1 MKKTTKR
8 LFTMLLAV
16 VLLFVNA
23 NFAFAIEFDSS
34 GTDVEE
40 PTFYNATSSTLDLS
54 LYFDVE
60 EFTAYLIEQME
71 LLEGDTSTYAT
82 MSIRNF
88 NIPRTDAIR
97 LAITELIFYNT
108 PELFRIKR
116 LEFGY
121 SGGYYTSIRCLCFYT
136 RAEYVEMHADMLAVT
151 EKLVK
156 GIKDNPSLTDVEKA
170 LLLHDR
176 LAMHCEYDYDTYL
189 ENKGI
194 LPQTSYNAY
203 GALVLR
209 DAVCMGYA
217 LAYDFLLEQVGIK
230 SLYCSS
236 DTINHAWNI
245 VYINNIPYHVDVT
258 WDDPVWDVYGQIT
271 HENFLLSTAALKA
284 TGHSAS
290 DFLSFPDDTTYE
302 NYYWKESESAF
313 QLIDGEYY
321 YYDNA
326 TKDICK
332 KGELLAEDFT
342 VVKTLPGDI
351 WTASGG
357 GYWPGDYTKFSGDGR
372 YLYYNTKDKVYKYD
386 PRTDT
391 EEVVF
396 EPDLTSL
403 GDAFSIYG
411 MMHYDCKIVCDV
423 YNTPNFDKTVR
434 EKYTLS
440 TDAHTPSE
448 WTITKEPTSEEAG
461 EKTKT
466 CINCSTVL
474 ETDVLPTPLFLPL
487 DNTETTIDKN
497 VIFTSIDLCSDV
509 EAFVALSDNYSY
521 EINASFGNA
530 TTDFLGTGSTIT
542 IFENG
547 EKITDYRIIVAGD
560 LDGDSVCDV
569 MDIMLAE
576 LCVTNNKTPSA
587 DECYAAN
594 GYASDSI
601 DESSFQFVVNTA
613 LG

>member
-23 NFAFAIEFDSS
+23 NFAFAIEFASS

-189 ENKGI
+189 ENQGI

-258 WDDPVWDVYGQIT
+258 WDDPIWDTYGLVT
-271 HENFLLSTAALKA
+271 HENFLLSTSALKA

-290 DFLSFPDDTTYE
+290 DFLSFPNDTTYE

-321 YYDNA
+321 YYDNSYTTFNLIDA
-326 TKDICK
+326 INGPSSSIYPYSKYNDGIIIKNSDSFEVKYYLRKVIKMEHNTIIDDAFLVLRSKHEMLAIVEENGEYKGIVTIEDI
-332 KGELLAEDFT
+332 
-342 VVKTLPGDI
+342 V
-351 WTASGG
+351 
-357 GYWPGDYTKFSGDGR
+357 
-372 YLYYNTKDKVYKYD
+372 
-386 PRTDT
+386 
-391 EEVVF
+391 EEVVGNMF
-396 EPDLTSL
+396 DE
-403 GDAFSIYG
+403 
-411 MMHYDCKIVCDV
+411 YDEEIV
-423 YNTPNFDKTVR
+423 
-434 EKYTLS
+434 
-440 TDAHTPSE
+440 
-448 WTITKEPTSEEAG
+448 
-461 EKTKT
+461 
-466 CINCSTVL
+466 
-474 ETDVLPTPLFLPL
+474 
-487 DNTETTIDKN
+487 
-497 VIFTSIDLCSDV
+497 
-509 EAFVALSDNYSY
+509 
-521 EINASFGNA
+521 
-530 TTDFLGTGSTIT
+530 
-542 IFENG
+542 
-547 EKITDYRIIVAGD
+547 
-560 LDGDSVCDV
+560 
-569 MDIMLAE
+569 
-576 LCVTNNKTPSA
+576 
-587 DECYAAN
+587 
-594 GYASDSI
+594 
-601 DESSFQFVVNTA
+601 
-613 LG
+613 

>member
-8 LFTMLLAV
+8 LFTMLLTV

-23 NFAFAIEFDSS
+23 NFAFAMEFDSS
-34 GTDVEE
+34 GVDVEE
-40 PTFYNATSSTLDLS
+40 PTFYNATSSTLDLTE
-54 LYFDVE
+54 YFDVE
-60 EFTAYLIEQME
+60 EFTDYIIEQME

-82 MSIRNF
+82 MSIRDF

-136 RAEYVEMHADMLAVT
+136 KEEYVEMHADMLEVT

-156 GIKDNPSLTDVEKA
+156 GIKGNDALTDIEKA
-170 LLLHDR
+170 FLLHDR
-176 LAMHCEYDYDTYL
+176 LAMHCEYDYDTL
-189 ENKGI
+189 NETPESM
-194 LPQTSYNAY
+194 PQTSYNAY

-236 DTINHAWNI
+236 DTLNHAWNI
-245 VYINNIPYHVDVT
+245 IYINDTPYHVDVT
-258 WDDPVWDVYGQIT
+258 WDDPVWDTYGQVT

-290 DFLSFPDDTTYE
+290 DFFSFPEDTTYD
-302 NYYWKESESAF
+302 NCYWNESENAF

-326 TKDICK
+326 TKNICK

-357 GYWPGDYTKFSGDGR
+357 GYWPGDFTKFSGDGR
-372 YLYYNTKDKVYKYD
+372 YLYYNTKDKVYRYD
-386 PRTDT
+386 PRTNT

-403 GDAFSIYG
+403 GTAFWIYG

-440 TDAHTPSE
+440 TDVHTPSE
-448 WTITKEPTSEEAG
+448 WTITKEATFEEEG
-461 EKTKT
+461 ERARS
-466 CINCSTVL
+466 CINCLASL
-474 ETDVLPTPLFLPL
+474 E
-487 DNTETTIDKN
+487 TETTPKLLLASADEAATVIDN
-497 VIFTSIDLCSDV
+497 NTIFTTVDFCSDPQ
-509 EAFVALSDNYSY
+509 ALLKFSDNASY
-521 EINASFGNA
+521 ELTASFSND
-530 TTDFLGTGSTIT
+530 TTSFLGTGSILTV
-542 IFENG
+542 FENG
-547 EKITDYRIIVAGD
+547 EKAAEYKIIVLGD

-569 MDIMLAE
+569 LDIMLAE
-576 LCVTNNKTPSA
+576 LCATNNKIPSA

-594 GYASDSI
+594 GYASDTI
-601 DESSFQFVVNTA
+601 DSDSFQLVVNTA